1 MEENL
6 VYFYRR
12 LDQHYAEG
20 DLDAVERFLLE
31 YAQAMRQSGAD
42 ALIAV
47 CNELGSFYRGVS
59 RYAQSLSAFQ
69 EAGEKIVARLGTDCT
84 EYATLLNNMAGTFR
98 LAGRQERAL
107 DCFSRAVEIYRRC
120 GAEESYAYAS
130 VLNNMALAHQEL
142 GQNEAAA
149 QCLEQALALIEKLP
163 EHRQEAAVTYSN
175 LTALYHKLGRR
186 RKAMGCLDRALAIFE
201 ACGREKSP
209 HYAAALNSLAGFLY
223 DSGED
228 QRAIKTYQKAAAYTR
243 RFFGE
248 NVDYAVTCQN
258 MCWVYKR
265 MGRLREAAEALR
277 TAERVYCRLFGPE
290 HERTQMTREELRR
303 LPGESGL

>member
-12 LDQHYAEG
+12 LEQHYAEE
-20 DLDAVERFLLE
+20 DMDAVEAFLLE
-31 YAQAMRQSGAD
+31 YARKMRQSGAD

-47 CNELGSFYRGVS
+47 CNELGSFYRGTS
-59 RYAQSLSAFQ
+59 RYARSLSAFE
-69 EAGEKIVARLGTDCT
+69 EAGEAIAARLGTDCT

-98 LAGRQERAL
+98 LAGQMERAV
-107 DCFSRAVEIYRRC
+107 DCFSQAVELYRRR
-120 GAEESYAYAS
+120 GAEDGYAYAS
-130 VLNNMALAHQEL
+130 VLNNMALAYQEL
-142 GQNEAAA
+142 GQNEPAAE
-149 QCLEQALALIEKLP
+149 CLEQALQLIQRMP

-175 LTALYHKLGRR
+175 LTALYHKMGRR
-186 RKAMGCLDRALAIFE
+186 SEAMRCLDLALRTFE
-201 ACGREKSP
+201 ACGQEKPP

-228 QRAIKTYQKAAAYTR
+228 QRAIATYQKAAAYTR

-248 NVDYAVTCQN
+248 NVDFAVTYQN

-265 MGRLREAAEALR
+265 MGKPREAAEALR
-277 TAERVYCRLFGPE
+277 TAEGVFCRLFGPE
-290 HERTQMTREELRR
+290 HERTQMAREELRR
-303 LPGESGL
+303 LQGESAL